1 MNMEISE
8 IYIIIGVILGALSI
22 IGIAVNFNGRL
33 TRIESE
39 IYIKNLPPVRERL
52 TQAETKLQESEKSI
66 EKLEVS
72 HNKLKEE
79 YYLLKTLMEGINIG
93 LFQSRKKG

>member
-1 MNMEISE
+1 MEISE